1 MGRRGKSRLGMTHTA
16 AQKFVGVDIQEKVII
31 SPELAII
38 SPREIYN
45 ASRKEKN
52 TPRKWIST
60 STKNHVELEHGLV
73 EGVGCVTSEG
83 IHVEMVS
90 VWM

>member
-1 MGRRGKSRLGMTHTA
+1 MGRWGKSRLGMTHTVA
-16 AQKFVGVDIQEKVII
+16 KKFVGVDIQEKVII
-31 SPELAII
+31 SLELAII
-38 SPREIYN
+38 ISRQIYN

-90 VWM
+90 VWI